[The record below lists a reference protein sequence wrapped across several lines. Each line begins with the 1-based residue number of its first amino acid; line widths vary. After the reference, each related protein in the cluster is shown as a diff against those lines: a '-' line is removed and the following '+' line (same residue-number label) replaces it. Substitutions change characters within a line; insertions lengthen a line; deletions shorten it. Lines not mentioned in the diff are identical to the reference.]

1 MGFMRH
7 KYQIYDFME
16 KFQTQGKGIILW
28 KNSIHME
35 IEDNE
40 ASDKAA
46 KEAVEMVEMT
56 TTALPTQITSLS
68 LEELE
73 TKKGIVVRKRVL
85 VSMWQQIPYIHMQIL
100 IM

>member
-1 MGFMRH
+1 
-7 KYQIYDFME
+7 
-16 KFQTQGKGIILW
+16 
-28 KNSIHME
+28 ME

-85 VSMWQQIPYIHMQIL
+85 VSM
-100 IM
+100 